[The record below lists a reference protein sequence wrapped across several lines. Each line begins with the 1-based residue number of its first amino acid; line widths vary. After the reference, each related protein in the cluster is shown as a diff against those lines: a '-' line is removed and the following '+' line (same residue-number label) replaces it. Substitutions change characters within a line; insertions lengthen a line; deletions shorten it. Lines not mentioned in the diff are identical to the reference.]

1 MSSKYYQ
8 KVCISV
14 IIASSLPVHCQ
25 MLILAVAGSA
35 AQLLMPESRFHQ
47 NTYVLVLENM
57 LCNSTL
63 ININQYEL

>member
-1 MSSKYYQ
+1 
-8 KVCISV
+8 
-14 IIASSLPVHCQ
+14 

-35 AQLLMPESRFHQ
+35 AQLLMPESRVHQ